1 MLMSEA
7 DGGTIISAR
16 CQDDA
21 SFVASNI
28 VEGVILPAGEYIL
41 FIDPIFSDSTPYAP
55 EYRKVIVD
63 VYCAQDIRIT
73 PREGDCFELLVK
85 GLTKHAE
92 TIEDGR
98 Q

>member
-1 MLMSEA
+1 VLMSEA

>member
-1 MLMSEA
+1 MSEA

-16 CQDDA
+16 CQDEA
-21 SFVASNI
+21 SFIASNI
-28 VEGVILPAGEYIL
+28 VEGVMLPAGEYIL
-41 FIDPIFSDSTPYAP
+41 FIDPIFSDSTPDLP

-63 VYCAQDIRIT
+63 VYCAQDIHIT
-73 PREGDCFELLVK
+73 PREGDCFELFVK
-85 GLTKHAE
+85 GLTKHAK

>member
-1 MLMSEA
+1 MSEA

-85 GLTKHAE
+85 GLTKHAD

>member
-1 MLMSEA
+1 MSEA

>member
-1 MLMSEA
+1 MSEA

-73 PREGDCFELLVK
+73 PKEGDCFELLVK